1 MLLNATPHFKR
12 LFRLRSILLLVML
25 SVLLLPLSSLYF
37 FRFYENELVRKTELE
52 LITQSAAF
60 SAVYRELIHKNHYNE
75 SEQYTPITP
84 QLDLS
89 KQSILARRPHG
100 QTSTLLIDP
109 IAQHAGEQMQTI
121 LRNTQQFTLA
131 GMRILDKNGVVIAGG
146 NELGLSFAHVEE
158 VHTALSGHYHAV
170 LRDRVSDS
178 PQPSLASLSRGSGIR
193 VFTAFP
199 IMDQGQLYGV
209 VYLSRTPQNILKHLD
224 GIKGRVLLIACLLLG
239 VTSLIVLFISARLSR
254 PIREL
259 IEQTKKVTQG
269 EIKTISVIKQPGT
282 YELAELSTSFAEMS
296 HILNERSHYLAQFAG
311 HVSHEFKT
319 PLTSMQGSLELLQD
333 HFDDMPKAQRQRFL
347 TNLQEDTKRLENL
360 VTRLL
365 EQARADTSQSST
377 ETTELVDVI
386 RALQSVY
393 KDKQLSILFENKITP
408 RLAISSDALT
418 RILTNLFENSLQH
431 GASEVIVEASQIA
444 GKLSLTL
451 HDNGSGIS
459 SSNQKRIFTPF
470 FTTRRETGGTGL
482 GLGIIESTLKAWG
495 GSIKLKDV
503 SQGACFIIT
512 LNKS

>member
-1 MLLNATPHFKR
+1 MLLSATPHFKR
-12 LFRLRSILLLVML
+12 LFRLRSILMLVML
-25 SVLLLPLSSLYF
+25 SVLFLPLSSLYF
-37 FRFYENELVRKTELE
+37 FRFYENELVQKTELE

-60 SAVYRELIHKNHYNE
+60 SATYRELIKHNHSDVNNK
-75 SEQYTPITP
+75 YTPITP

-89 KQSILARRPHG
+89 KQSILPRRPHG
-100 QTSTLLIDP
+100 QSTTLLVDP
-109 IAQHAGEQMQTI
+109 VAKLAGEQMQTI

-158 VHTALSGHYHAV
+158 VHTALSGQYHAV

-178 PQPSLASLSRGSGIR
+178 PQPPLASLSRGSGIR

-199 IMDQGQLYGV
+199 IMDKGQLYGV

-224 GIKGRVLLIACLLLG
+224 GIKGRVMIIACLLLG

-259 IEQTKKVTQG
+259 IAQTKLVSEGKV
-269 EIKTISVIKQPGT
+269 KTISLIKQPGT

-296 HILNERSHYLAQFAG
+296 HSLNERSNYLAEFAG

-333 HFDDMPKAQRQRFL
+333 HFDEMTEEQRQRFL
-347 TNLQEDTKRLENL
+347 TNLQQDTKRLENL

-365 EQARADTSQSST
+365 EQARADTLQSST
-377 ETTELVDVI
+377 ETTELLDVI
-386 RALQSVY
+386 QPLQSTY
-393 KDKQLSILFENKITP
+393 AAKQLSLLVDDDLSQ
-408 RLAISSDALT
+408 RLAISHDGLT
-418 RILTNLFENSLQH
+418 RVLNNLFENSLQH
-431 GASEVIVEASQIA
+431 GASEVTIKVSTTAEQ
-444 GKLSLTL
+444 LSLTV
-451 HDNGSGIS
+451 HDNGSGVS
-459 SSNQKRIFTPF
+459 AANQQRIFTPF
-470 FTTRRETGGTGL
+470 FTTRRDSGGTGL

-495 GSIKLKDV
+495 GSIQLQQV
-503 SQGACFIIT
+503 EQGACFIIR
-512 LNKS
+512 LNKA